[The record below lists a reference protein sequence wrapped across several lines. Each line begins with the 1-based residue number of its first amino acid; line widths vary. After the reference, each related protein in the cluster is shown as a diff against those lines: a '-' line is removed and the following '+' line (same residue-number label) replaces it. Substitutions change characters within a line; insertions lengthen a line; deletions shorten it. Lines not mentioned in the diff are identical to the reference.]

1 MTRLA
6 GLVLAAGA
14 GRRYGG
20 PKALVRDAEGAPWLL
35 LAHDLLAGAGCTDVT
50 VVLGAE
56 ADRARHL
63 VPAGAH
69 TVVADDWDTGMA
81 ASLRAGLAAVASSG
95 ADAEA
100 VLVTLVDLPGLPVAV
115 ARRVAERVTGPD
127 ALAQAVFGARPGH
140 PALIGRDHWPALTA
154 SLAGD
159 RGARAYLAA
168 HGAAEVEC
176 GDLASGDDVD
186 VAPPERRR

>member
-14 GRRYGG
+14 GRRYGS
-20 PKALVRDAEGAPWLL
+20 PKALVSDAGGTPWLL

-56 ADRARHL
+56 ADRARGL
-63 VPAGAH
+63 VPAGARI
-69 TVVADDWDTGMA
+69 VVADDWRTGMA
-81 ASLRAGLAAVASSG
+81 ASLRAGLVAVASS
-95 ADAEA
+95 DAEA

-115 ARRVAERVTGPD
+115 AQRVAERASGPTV
-127 ALAQAVFGARPGH
+127 LAHAVFGGRPGH
-140 PALIGRDHWPALTA
+140 PALIGRDHWDALTA
-154 SLAGD
+154 SLSGD
-159 RGARAYLAA
+159 RGARAYLTA

-186 VAPPERRR
+186 EAPLRPR

>member
-20 PKALVRDAEGAPWLL
+20 PKALARTADGTPWLL
-35 LAHDLLAGAGCTDVT
+35 LAHDLLAGAGCTGVT

-56 ADRARHL
+56 ADRACDL
-63 VPAGAH
+63 VPAGAR
-69 TVVADDWDTGMA
+69 TVVADDWETGMA
-81 ASLRAGLAAVASSG
+81 ASLRAGLTAVAESD
-95 ADAEA
+95 ADA

-115 ARRVAERVTGPD
+115 AQRVAERVSGPD

-140 PALIGRDHWPALTA
+140 PALIGRSHWQALA
-154 SLAGD
+154 AVLVGD
-159 RGARAYLAA
+159 RGARAYLRA

-186 VAPPERRR
+186 VAPPQPR